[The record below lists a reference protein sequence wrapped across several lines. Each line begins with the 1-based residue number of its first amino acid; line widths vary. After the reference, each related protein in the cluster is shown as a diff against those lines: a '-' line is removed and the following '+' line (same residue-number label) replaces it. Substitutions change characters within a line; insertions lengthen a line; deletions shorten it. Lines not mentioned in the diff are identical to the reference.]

1 MKSHH
6 IIGLLGA
13 ATLLAGCNASH
24 TVEVAVSAATNS
36 TVVATE
42 QPMSNKVT
50 KTDEEWKKELTPEQ
64 YAVLRQKGTER
75 AFTGDYWNTK
85 DKGTYRC
92 AGCGEVLFQSDTKY
106 DSGCGWPSFY
116 APNATNVITE
126 VPDNSH
132 FMQRTEVL
140 CSKCGGHL
148 GHVFDDGPKPTGLR
162 YCINSLSL
170 KFEAKDEDKK

>member
-1 MKSHH
+1 MNAHH
-6 IIGLLGA
+6 ILS
-13 ATLLAGCNASH
+13 LLATTVLLTGCNASR
-24 TVEVAVSAATNS
+24 TVEVAGPVATNS
-36 TVVATE
+36 PVTATTP
-42 QPMSNKVT
+42 PMSNQVI
-50 KTDEEWKKELTPEQ
+50 KTDEEWKKQLTPEQ
-64 YAVLRQKGTER
+64 YAVLREKGTER

-85 DKGTYRC
+85 AKGTYRC

-116 APNATNVITE
+116 APSATNVITE
-126 VPDNSH
+126 AADNSH
-132 FMQRTEVL
+132 SMQRTEVL

-170 KFEAKDEDKK
+170 KFEPKGEDKK